1 MANGNSKVLTAEQEM
16 KLRQPIEEHVG
27 EIQAKINSLRE
38 DGTDQVVSLQNK
50 IDGIR
55 RDKSRTKSERESA
68 IAKLQKE
75 LETAKAVEAK
85 NKDEISKLIARAEA
99 YLKEHFDKDYYESV
113 KASCEAEKA
122 EAKAA
127 YQKRLAELEK
137 EHKET
142 VAKLSDH
149 QEVKDENYV
158 YKNRQFDA
166 KVGLEQ
172 NLQQIKDRRHAAYT
186 YKYHLID
193 MLRMSKF
200 TFLET
205 TAQKWENYKYT
216 FNRRAFLLQNGLY
229 IAIILIFVA
238 LCVITPMVKGA
249 PLLTY
254 NNVLNI
260 LQQASP
266 RMFLALGVAG
276 LILLACLLYTS
287 TIHLEA
293 CEDVHATIAKI
304 RECGMKAGL
313 SICPETDTEELAPY
327 LKEIDTVSYTHLPGK
342 RSQ

>member
-85 NKDEISKLIARAEA
+85 NKDEISKLIVRAEA

-137 EHKET
+137 RT
-142 VAKLSDH
+142 
-149 QEVKDENYV
+149 
-158 YKNRQFDA
+158 
-166 KVGLEQ
+166 
-172 NLQQIKDRRHAAYT
+172 
-186 YKYHLID
+186 
-193 MLRMSKF
+193 
-200 TFLET
+200 
-205 TAQKWENYKYT
+205 
-216 FNRRAFLLQNGLY
+216 
-229 IAIILIFVA
+229 
-238 LCVITPMVKGA
+238 
-249 PLLTY
+249 
-254 NNVLNI
+254 
-260 LQQASP
+260 
-266 RMFLALGVAG
+266 
-276 LILLACLLYTS
+276 
-287 TIHLEA
+287 
-293 CEDVHATIAKI
+293 
-304 RECGMKAGL
+304 
-313 SICPETDTEELAPY
+313 
-327 LKEIDTVSYTHLPGK
+327 
-342 RSQ
+342 